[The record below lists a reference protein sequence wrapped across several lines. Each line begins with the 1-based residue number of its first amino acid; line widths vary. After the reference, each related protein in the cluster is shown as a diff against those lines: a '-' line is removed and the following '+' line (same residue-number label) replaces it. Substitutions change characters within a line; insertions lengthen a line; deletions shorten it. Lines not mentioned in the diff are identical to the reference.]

1 MQVPKEQVIQA
12 LRDRGKGDIAD
23 QAEQRLP
30 DQVDLDQHA
39 DLLKQHGVEPQELIG
54 HLGL

>member
-1 MQVPKEQVIQA
+1 MQLPKDQVVQA
-12 LRDRGKGDIAD
+12 LRDRGKGDVAD
-23 QAEQRLP
+23 QAEQHLP

-39 DLLKQHGVEPQELIG
+39 DLLKQHGVEPKELMG